1 LAGFVIRAREAC
13 ETDFIDLA
21 VSLTVSHRSPLEP
34 LHIRHNI
41 DKLIVWWGKGI
52 FVSLC
57 ASIVL
62 LGTGPLDSSLP
73 RVSVSA
79 WSVSRTTFFL
89 WLIWKLLI
97 WIRYGTEQLSFPK
110 HVMPIPLV
118 LFFACVTLSLIPNFH
133 GAGDYRYFFFGAM
146 HYLMILDLFS
156 DQKRW
161 RLLFCLLA
169 LVPGLLAVRGIL
181 YDPSVLALDH
191 MRRFGYPL
199 PHPNIAGYLFAM
211 TIPLCLAMV
220 VGETGRLRVLSLLSC
235 GAQLL
240 ALILTYS
247 RGSWVGWGVSMLF
260 FTVMLKRRREIGVV
274 VVVAGLLLSFATPL
288 QDRLSTLVRPQTDF
302 SINERLESMEAGLKL
317 GLDHPVL
324 GVGYGRGRLRA
335 GLRELHLDTATDIT
349 RIAHTH
355 NVYVELFAETGL
367 LGLGTFLWL
376 LCQALSQTLIN
387 ANRFEGT
394 NRVFQLGIAAA
405 WIAFAVTALGDVP
418 FFHHEIRILFF
429 TLLALTHLYSY
440 RISWPLQVH
449 AIGFPPSENFGIIG
463 PVKNG

>member
-1 LAGFVIRAREAC
+1 M
-13 ETDFIDLA
+13 
-21 VSLTVSHRSPLEP
+21 
-34 LHIRHNI
+34 
-41 DKLIVWWGKGI
+41 DKLIAWWGKGL
-52 FVSLC
+52 FLSLC

-62 LGTGPLDSSLP
+62 LGTGPLESSLP
-73 RVSVSA
+73 GASVSA

-89 WLIWKLLI
+89 WLIWKLSI
-97 WIRYGTEQLSFPK
+97 WIRHGTAQLGFRK
-110 HVMPIPLV
+110 HLIPLPFL
-118 LFFACVTLSLIPNFH
+118 LFFAFVTLSLVPNFR

-161 RLLFCLLA
+161 SLLFCLLA

-181 YDPSVLALDH
+181 YDPLVLELDQ

-199 PHPNIAGYLFAM
+199 PHPNIAGFLFAM
-211 TIPLCLAMV
+211 TIPLCLAMA
-220 VGETGRLRVLSLLSC
+220 VGETSRLRVLSLFSC

-247 RGSWVGWGVSMLF
+247 RGSWVGWGASMLF
-260 FTVMLKRRREIGVV
+260 FAVMLKRRREIGVI

-335 GLRELHLDTATDIT
+335 GLRQLHMDTITDIA

-367 LGLGTFLWL
+367 LGLGSFLWL
-376 LCQALSQTLIN
+376 LCQALSQTLSN
-387 ANRFEGT
+387 ASRFEGS

-440 RISWPLQVH
+440 RISWSLRAH
-449 AIGFPPSENFGIIG
+449 AIGFPPSENFGIMEPI
-463 PVKNG
+463 KNGYSDI